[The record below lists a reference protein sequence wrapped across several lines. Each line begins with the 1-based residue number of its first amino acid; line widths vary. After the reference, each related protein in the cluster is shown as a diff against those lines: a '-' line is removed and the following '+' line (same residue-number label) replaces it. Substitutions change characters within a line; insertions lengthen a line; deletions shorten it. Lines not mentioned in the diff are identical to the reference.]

1 MQRIYPN
8 HISGINQSFS
18 KTQLLVMVFKKNEI
32 NSCWFVHS
40 WLICTAILNP
50 INFFYVA
57 VSASTF
63 VVEVKK

>member
-1 MQRIYPN
+1 
-8 HISGINQSFS
+8 
-18 KTQLLVMVFKKNEI
+18 MVFKKIEI

-40 WLICTAILNP
+40 WLICTAIYFKYSNP

-63 VVEVKK
+63 VVEGKNKCTGYTQTI